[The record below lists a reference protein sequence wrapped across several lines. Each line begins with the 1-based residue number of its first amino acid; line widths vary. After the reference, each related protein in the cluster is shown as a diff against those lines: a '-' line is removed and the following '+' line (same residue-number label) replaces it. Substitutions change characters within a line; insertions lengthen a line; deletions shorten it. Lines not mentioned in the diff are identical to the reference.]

1 MANSKLIGHSFNIN
15 SKRYVIS
22 SRWDTTKKNIQDL
35 IITYGNKFVS
45 SLFVIHKTRRFEFYL
60 FDRKISKESRNKQ
73 FFLVIYD
80 VRNDI
85 PKGKYLGTNINKDVI
100 IKRIKF
106 KIRSLGLWF

>member
-1 MANSKLIGHSFNIN
+1 MVSKLIGHSFNIN
-15 SKRYVIS
+15 AKKYVIS
-22 SRWDTTKKNIQDL
+22 SRWNTVKKKVQDL
-35 IITYGNKFVS
+35 IITHNSKFVS
-45 SLFVIHKTRRFEFYL
+45 SLFMIHKTRFWEFYL
-60 FDRKISKESRNKQ
+60 FDRKVSKTSRNKQ

-100 IKRIKF
+100 INRIKF